1 MRKTPL
7 QGDYSCSMQKTDRK
21 TANIPRILPLSK
33 LEKLPQCKGYSLCK
47 MVSMGETL
55 KLP

>member
-21 TANIPRILPLSK
+21 TANIPRILGL
-33 LEKLPQCKGYSLCK
+33 
-47 MVSMGETL
+47 
-55 KLP
+55 